1 MFVSRRY
8 KGGKIMIKYTPRLSK
23 SIGKGGSIFVTSLHF
38 LLNNQSIGK
47 QQDGKKWVSNTA
59 VQWAKYLGYSTRQI
73 DRIVSSLRE
82 KQIILV
88 KKLNGSKGNST
99 NYYTVNYA
107 KLWEITPELRS
118 FFIPPHSGK
127 SS

>member
-1 MFVSRRY
+1 MISNFEIDFVQY
-8 KGGKIMIKYTPRLSK
+8 NPRLSE

-38 LLNNQSIGK
+38 LLNNQSIAK
-47 QQDGKKWVSNTA
+47 QHDGKKWVCNTA
-59 VQWAKYLGYSTRQI
+59 VQWAEYLGYSSSQI
-73 DRIVSSLRE
+73 ERIVSGLRE

-88 KKLNGSKGNST
+88 KKLNRSKGNST
-99 NYYTVNYA
+99 NYYTINYA
-107 KLWEITPELRS
+107 KLWEMTPELRS

>member
-1 MFVSRRY
+1 
-8 KGGKIMIKYTPRLSK
+8 MIKYTPRLSK

>member
-1 MFVSRRY
+1 MISNFE
-8 KGGKIMIKYTPRLSK
+8 IDFIKYKPSLIK
-23 SIGKGGSIFVTSLHF
+23 SIGRGGSMFVTSLQL

-47 QQDGKKWVSNTA
+47 QHDGKKWVCNTA

-82 KQIILV
+82 KQIIFV
-88 KKLNGSKGNST
+88 KKLSHFKGNLT
-99 NYYTVNYA
+99 NYYTINYA
-107 KLWEITPELRS
+107 KLWEIIPELRS